1 MEFDFLP
8 NLPKSNLDDR
18 TFNDLVDECL
28 LRIPRYCP
36 EWTNYN
42 AADPGVTLI
51 EMFAW
56 LTDQMLLRFNQV
68 PRRNY
73 VAFLEMLGIRL
84 QPATPAQTDVTFY
97 LAAARSERYTIPA
110 GVEVATERT
119 ETDEAVIFSTTHPL
133 VIGVPVVR
141 HFLTA
146 EQAEDRPQE
155 LRDRF
160 SSIWTQAADGHW
172 SGREQ
177 PIFSDR
183 PQPGNCFYL
192 VFEPD
197 EPLDG
202 NVIAVTLRGEPAE
215 ATGIN
220 PDSPPRHWQAWD
232 GHAWQPILR
241 AETDDGTCGFSFDTT
256 SGNEGSGIQE
266 ADVRLHLPMT
276 WPATYFGNYSGRWLR
291 CVYAQTGDA
300 QADYSRSPTL
310 VGIGAHTIGGMAH
323 THQCAIIRD
332 EILGESD
339 GNPGQRLQ
347 LQSGMILPRETDEHI
362 IVNPPNG
369 LPQVWQEVNDF
380 ASSGPEDLHYT
391 LDSITGEI
399 QFGPL
404 VREPAMLR
412 DDTRLRA
419 RIQGT
424 PGQIHERSAADST
437 VPELATVQLM
447 ERQYGAVPPKG
458 AMIRMTTYRSG
469 GGNRGN
475 VQAETLR
482 ILKSAVPYVA
492 HVTNHQAAGDGADAE
507 SLEDAV
513 IRVPRLLRTRDRA
526 ITAEDFE
533 ALARQSSRNVAR
545 VRCPQE
551 STGNGHQGIVDLL
564 IVPRVDTAPIEQ
576 AVGLSPDRFTLTDEL
591 REHVLGFL
599 DDRRMLGIQ
608 VRIQEPNY
616 VGVSVKIEVGLD
628 PNYASQQAQEEIER
642 SLLIR
647 LYRFLNPING
657 GSDGTGW
664 GFGNP
669 VYTSDIVS
677 LLQTVPGIR
686 YLGAISLFV
695 LRRQGADWVRTPITT
710 GVIDP
715 GPQGLICSWHNVQ
728 LRSGHSVSIVT

>member
-1 MEFDFLP
+1 MDFDFLP
-8 NLPKSNLDDR
+8 KLPKSDLDDR

-84 QPATPAQTDVTFY
+84 QAATPAQTDITFY
-97 LAAARSERYTIPA
+97 LAAARAERYTIPA

-146 EQAEDRPQE
+146 ERAEDRPQD

-160 SSIWTQAADGHW
+160 SSIWSESDGIW

-177 PIFSDR
+177 TIFSDR

-192 VFEPD
+192 VFDPN

-202 NVIAVTLRGEPAE
+202 NVIAVTLQGEPAE
-215 ATGIN
+215 STGIN
-220 PDSPPRHWQAWD
+220 PDSPPRRWEAWN
-232 GHAWQPILR
+232 GQQWQPILR
-241 AETDDGTCGFSFDTT
+241 VEADDGTRGFSFDTT
-256 SGNEGSGIQE
+256 GNNEGNGIQT
-266 ADVRLHLPMT
+266 ADVRLHLPMA
-276 WPATYFGNYSGRWLR
+276 WPATYFGSYTGRWLR
-291 CVYAQTGDA
+291 CVYDQTQNQSA
-300 QADYSRSPTL
+300 YSRSPTL
-310 VGIGAHTIGGMAH
+310 VGISARAIGGMAH
-323 THQCAIIRD
+323 AHQCAIIRD
-332 EILGESD
+332 EIVGESD
-339 GNPGQRLQ
+339 GNPGQRFQ
-347 LQSGMILPRETDEHI
+347 LQSGKILPREAEAEHL
-362 IVNPPNG
+362 VLTPPNG
-369 LPQVWQEVNDF
+369 LPQNWQEVSDF
-380 ASSGPEDLHYT
+380 ANSGPDDRHYT

-419 RIQGT
+419 RIQAP
-424 PGQIHERSAADST
+424 PGQTTERTASEATGLEPAA
-437 VPELATVQLM
+437 VKLM

-458 AMIRMTTYRSG
+458 AIIRMSTYRSG

-475 VQAETLR
+475 VQTGTLR

-492 HVTNHQAAGDGADAE
+492 QVTNHQAARDGADAE

-533 ALARQSSRNVAR
+533 ALALQSSHAVAR
-545 VRCPQE
+545 VQCPRE
-551 STGNGHQGIVDLL
+551 SSGNGRQGTVDLL
-564 IVPRVDTAPIEQ
+564 VVPRVDTAPIDQ
-576 AVGLSPDRFTLTDEL
+576 AMGLSPERFTLSDEL
-591 REHVLGFL
+591 RQNVLEFL
-599 DDRRMLGIQ
+599 DERRMLGIQ

-628 PNYASQQAQEEIER
+628 PDYANQQAQEEIER

-657 GSDGTGW
+657 GTDGKGW
-664 GFGNP
+664 RFGNP
-669 VYTSDIVS
+669 VYTSNIVS
-677 LLQTVPGIR
+677 LLQTVGGINH
-686 YLGAISLFV
+686 LGAISLFE
-695 LRRQGADWVRTPITT
+695 LRRQGVDWIRTPMPT
-710 GVIDP
+710 GIIDP
-715 GPQGLICSWHNVQ
+715 GPQGLICSWNNIQ
-728 LRSGHSVSIVT
+728 LRSGHSISIVA